1 MAVKKTAVSALK
13 PTSLED
19 LVKASQGV
27 IVELP
32 PFVEGQPFV
41 AKLRRPSMLALVKS
55 GKIPNSLL
63 STANKLFA
71 DGSLD
76 EDDPQALSSLFSVLD
91 ALCEA
96 CFVEPSYA
104 DMKEHGVELTDEQ
117 LMFIFNYTQRGVA
130 ALDSFRSE
138 LKHIESAANEQ
149 AV

>member
-1 MAVKKTAVSALK
+1 MAKKVTPITTLQ

-41 AKLRRPSMLALVKS
+41 AKIRRPSMLALIKS

-63 STANKLFA
+63 STANKLFT
-71 DGSLD
+71 DGTVD
-76 EDDPQALSSLFSVLD
+76 EDDPHALSSLFSVLD

-96 CFVEPSYA
+96 CIVEPSYTE
-104 DMKEHGVELTDEQ
+104 MKAAGVELTDDQ

-130 ALDSFRSE
+130 ALDSFRSQ
-138 LKHIESAANEQ
+138 LKHTELAAHE
-149 AV
+149 

>member
-1 MAVKKTAVSALK
+1 MAKKVTPVAALQ

-27 IVELP
+27 IIELP

-41 AKLRRPSMLALVKS
+41 AKLRRPSMLALIKS

-63 STANKLFA
+63 ATANKLFA
-71 DGSLD
+71 DGTVD
-76 EDDPQALSSLFSVLD
+76 EDDPNALSSLFSVLD

-96 CFVEPSYA
+96 CFVEPSYSE
-104 DMKEHGVELTDEQ
+104 MKAAGVELTDDQ

-130 ALDSFRSE
+130 ALDSFRSQLKYPE
-138 LKHIESAANEQ
+138 LAANE
-149 AV
+149 

>member
-1 MAVKKTAVSALK
+1 MAKKVTPITLQ

-27 IVELP
+27 IIELP

-41 AKLRRPSMLALVKS
+41 AKLRRPSMLALIKS

-71 DGSLD
+71 DGTVD
-76 EDDPQALSSLFSVLD
+76 EDDPKALSSLFSVLD

-96 CFVEPSYA
+96 CFVEPSYTE
-104 DMKEHGVELTDEQ
+104 MKAAGVELTDDQ

-130 ALDSFRSE
+130 ALDSFRSQLKYSE
-138 LKHIESAANEQ
+138 LAAHE
-149 AV
+149 